1 MKLTEKQL
9 QSIIKE
15 SVKTVLKEWN
25 GWHRT
30 LSTSQAISL
39 LHDAWDHYSKGEASY
54 LTTDDVAYVD
64 SLIDT
69 IEPEE

>member
-15 SVKTVLKEWN
+15 SVKSVLNEWN
-25 GWHRT
+25 GWHQT
-30 LSTSQAISL
+30 LSLDQAISL
-39 LHDAWDHYSKGEASY
+39 LHDAWDHYSKGEGSY
-54 LTTDDVAYVD
+54 LTTDDVTYVD

-69 IEPEE
+69 IEQ

>member
-15 SVKTVLKEWN
+15 SVKTVIKEWN
-25 GWHRT
+25 GWHQT
-30 LSTSQAISL
+30 LSVDQAISL
-39 LHDAWDHYSKGEASY
+39 LHEAWDHYSKGEGY
-54 LTTDDVAYVD
+54 LTSDDVAYVD

-69 IEPEE
+69 IEQ

>member
-15 SVKTVLKEWN
+15 SVKTVIKEWN
-25 GWHRT
+25 GWHQT
-30 LSTSQAISL
+30 LSTDQAISL
-39 LHDAWDHYSKGEASY
+39 LHEAWDHYSKGEGSL
-54 LTTDDVAYVD
+54 LTSDDVAYVD

-69 IEPEE
+69 IEQ